1 MRNLLLKLFAFT
13 LMTSIS
19 TVNAQTILSGIEGAS
34 NFRIAQDIKDYTGI
48 KTLDIKSSSGS
59 VENFN
64 NVKAGTIAFVQYDV
78 LQQEAWND
86 LTNITNRTDDI
97 KVLLSLGN
105 EEIHLVA
112 HTESNIGSIRDL
124 NDPNIKVGIGSK
136 DQGTAVTALIIKQ
149 QTECKWTD
157 VNLSFKESI
166 KALLTREID
175 AFFFVGSAPVAAFKP
190 FSLLSPANQKKI
202 KLISISDTRLKEIY
216 GEPVRIL
223 RTTYDW
229 APYDVTTYAVISL
242 LVTKTTGET
251 AEQQKQIKELLS
263 AIKTNVINLQKD
275 GHPQWRQVAFNFN
288 KIDWPVHSVADE
300 VFKKKKPGEN

>member
-19 TVNAQTILSGIEGAS
+19 TVNAQVILSGIEGAS
-34 NFRIAQDIKDYTGI
+34 NFRIAQDIKDYTGL
-48 KTLDIKSSSGS
+48 KTLEVKVSSGS

-112 HTESNIGSIRDL
+112 HTESNISSLRDL

-202 KLISISDTRLKEIY
+202 KLISISDSRLKEIY

-229 APYDVTTYAVISL
+229 ASYDVTTYAVVSL

-251 AEQQKQIKELLS
+251 PEQQKQIKELLS

-288 KIDWPVHSVADE
+288 RIDWPIHPIADE

>member
-19 TVNAQTILSGIEGAS
+19 TVNAQVILSGIEGAS
-34 NFRIAQDIKDYTGI
+34 NFRIAQDIKDYTGL
-48 KTLDIKSSSGS
+48 KTLEVKVSSGS

-112 HTESNIGSIRDL
+112 HTESNISSLRDL

-190 FSLLSPANQKKI
+190 FSLLSPAHQKKI
-202 KLISISDTRLKEIY
+202 KLISISDSRLKEIY

-229 APYDVTTYAVISL
+229 APYDVTTYAVVSL

-251 AEQQKQIKELLS
+251 PEQQKQIKELLS

-288 KIDWPVHSVADE
+288 RIDWPIHPIADE

>member
-1 MRNLLLKLFAFT
+1 MRKLLLNLLAFAFI
-13 LMTSIS
+13 LSI
-19 TVNAQTILSGIEGAS
+19 TNANAQVILSGIEGAS
-34 NFRIAQDIKDYTGI
+34 NFQIAQDIKTYTGI
-48 KTLDIKSSSGS
+48 KTLDIKPSSGS

-64 NVKAGTIAFVQYDV
+64 NLKPGTIAFIQYDV

-86 LTNITNRTDDI
+86 LTNITNRTDDVKI
-97 KVLLSLGN
+97 LLSLGN

-112 HTESNIGSIRDL
+112 HTESNISSIRDL

-136 DQGTAVTALIIKQ
+136 DQGTAVTATIIKQ

-190 FSLLSPANQKKI
+190 FSLLSPAHQKKI
-202 KLISISDTRLKEIY
+202 KLISISDVRLKEIY

-242 LVTKTTGET
+242 LVTKVTGET
-251 AEQQKQIKELLS
+251 PEQQKQIKDLLGS
-263 AIKTNVINLQKD
+263 IKTNIINLQKD

-288 KIDWPVHSVADE
+288 RLDWPVHPIADE